1 VSRANLTSRTTS
13 ESSLENDRI
22 VRFALFLVTAAASY
36 SLSLFTPAGAGPS
49 AWIAA
54 IFVVLVLPLILSVVL
69 PETLQRNRLLALFL
83 LTLIGNF
90 AFILLLLSIAPRF
103 SFGASSYLIPPA
115 LAALV
120 LTTLVGPRAGLLL
133 IVLLGMGEFFLLRPD
148 SRYLISSLITGLA
161 AIYLSRKIAR
171 RSDLLRAG
179 AGLGLVALF
188 TTVIASGLN
197 FNLARELLVTEALSA
212 AALGL
217 LGAILVGA
225 ILPILESAFDRT
237 TDLSWLELTSLD
249 HPILRRLSLEAPGT
263 YLHSILVGHLAE
275 AAAAATHSAN
285 PRACRAMAL
294 YHDIGKIGKAEYF
307 TENFNPADPDP
318 HANLTPT
325 MSGLIILAHVKE
337 GLALARHHRLPRR
350 VREAIREHHGTSL
363 VWYFYQRALQHEKD
377 ARTGG
382 KILRLRDE
390 DIPPVSESSF
400 RYSGPVPQS
409 PETALLSLADMVESA
424 SRSLEK
430 PTPSDAAK
438 LVERL
443 FTERES
449 EGHWKHSGLTQTE
462 WQSARRSLATALQ
475 SILRPRIRYPKDRRG
490 HKTIPI
496 HWSNRQRRYR
506 VSLTFLRRKLDRALQ
521 RLPENRRQKLP
532 PELGIV
538 FVSPQESGRLHEL
551 HLGDPS
557 PADVLAFPHGEIVVC
572 PAVAAALCRG
582 HRLSL
587 RDELLTY
594 ILHGLL
600 HLIGY
605 RDSTRLGAATMR
617 RLQASL
623 RRNS

>member
-490 HKTIPI
+490 HKNHP
-496 HWSNRQRRYR
+496 HPLEQSP
-506 VSLTFLRRKLDRALQ
+506 AP
-521 RLPENRRQKLP
+521 LPSQP
-532 PELGIV
+532 H
-538 FVSPQESGRLHEL
+538 VSPS
-551 HLGDPS
+551 
-557 PADVLAFPHGEIVVC
+557 
-572 PAVAAALCRG
+572 
-582 HRLSL
+582 
-587 RDELLTY
+587 
-594 ILHGLL
+594 
-600 HLIGY
+600 
-605 RDSTRLGAATMR
+605 
-617 RLQASL
+617 
-623 RRNS
+623 

>member
-1 VSRANLTSRTTS
+1 MSRANLTSRTTS

-490 HKTIPI
+490 HKNHP
-496 HWSNRQRRYR
+496 HPLEQ
-506 VSLTFLRRKLDRALQ
+506 
-521 RLPENRRQKLP
+521 
-532 PELGIV
+532 
-538 FVSPQESGRLHEL
+538 
-551 HLGDPS
+551 S
-557 PADVLAFPHGEIVVC
+557 PAPLPSQPHIS
-572 PAVAAALCRG
+572 P
-582 HRLSL
+582 S
-587 RDELLTY
+587 
-594 ILHGLL
+594 
-600 HLIGY
+600 
-605 RDSTRLGAATMR
+605 
-617 RLQASL
+617 
-623 RRNS
+623 

>member
-1 VSRANLTSRTTS
+1 MSRANLTNRTTS
-13 ESSLENDRI
+13 ESSFENDRI
-22 VRFALFLVTAAASY
+22 VRFALFFVTAAASY

-54 IFVVLVLPLILSVVL
+54 IFVILVLPLILSVVL

-103 SFGASSYLIPPA
+103 SFGASSYLSPPA

-120 LTTLVGPRAGLLL
+120 HTTLVGPRAGLLL

-263 YLHSILVGHLAE
+263 YLHSVLVGHLAE

-350 VREAIREHHGTSL
+350 IREAIREHHGTSL

-390 DIPPVSESSF
+390 DIPPVNESSF
-400 RYSGPVPQS
+400 RYSGPTPQS

-438 LVERL
+438 LVEKL
-443 FTERES
+443 FTDREP
-449 EGHWKHSGLTQTE
+449 EGHWEHSGLTQTE

-490 HKTIPI
+490 HKNHP
-496 HWSNRQRRYR
+496 HPLEQSPA
-506 VSLTFLRRKLDRALQ
+506 SLPSQ
-521 RLPENRRQKLP
+521 SH
-532 PELGIV
+532 
-538 FVSPQESGRLHEL
+538 VSPS
-551 HLGDPS
+551 
-557 PADVLAFPHGEIVVC
+557 
-572 PAVAAALCRG
+572 
-582 HRLSL
+582 
-587 RDELLTY
+587 
-594 ILHGLL
+594 
-600 HLIGY
+600 
-605 RDSTRLGAATMR
+605 
-617 RLQASL
+617 
-623 RRNS
+623 

>member
-449 EGHWKHSGLTQTE
+449 EGHWKHSRLTQTE

-490 HKTIPI
+490 HKNHP
-496 HWSNRQRRYR
+496 HPLEQSP
-506 VSLTFLRRKLDRALQ
+506 AP
-521 RLPENRRQKLP
+521 LPSQP
-532 PELGIV
+532 H
-538 FVSPQESGRLHEL
+538 VSPS
-551 HLGDPS
+551 
-557 PADVLAFPHGEIVVC
+557 
-572 PAVAAALCRG
+572 
-582 HRLSL
+582 
-587 RDELLTY
+587 
-594 ILHGLL
+594 
-600 HLIGY
+600 
-605 RDSTRLGAATMR
+605 
-617 RLQASL
+617 
-623 RRNS
+623 

>member
-1 VSRANLTSRTTS
+1 MSRANLTSRTTS

-120 LTTLVGPRAGLLL
+120 LSTLVGPRAGLLL

-490 HKTIPI
+490 HKNHP
-496 HWSNRQRRYR
+496 HPLEQSP
-506 VSLTFLRRKLDRALQ
+506 AP
-521 RLPENRRQKLP
+521 LPSQP
-532 PELGIV
+532 H
-538 FVSPQESGRLHEL
+538 VSPS
-551 HLGDPS
+551 
-557 PADVLAFPHGEIVVC
+557 
-572 PAVAAALCRG
+572 
-582 HRLSL
+582 
-587 RDELLTY
+587 
-594 ILHGLL
+594 
-600 HLIGY
+600 
-605 RDSTRLGAATMR
+605 
-617 RLQASL
+617 
-623 RRNS
+623 

>member
-1 VSRANLTSRTTS
+1 MSRANLTSRTTS

-103 SFGASSYLIPPA
+103 SFGASSYLIPPS

-409 PETALLSLADMVESA
+409 PETALLSLADIVESA

-430 PTPSDAAK
+430 PAPSDAAK

-490 HKTIPI
+490 HKNHP
-496 HWSNRQRRYR
+496 HPLEQS
-506 VSLTFLRRKLDRALQ
+506 SAP
-521 RLPENRRQKLP
+521 LPSQP
-532 PELGIV
+532 H
-538 FVSPQESGRLHEL
+538 VSPS
-551 HLGDPS
+551 
-557 PADVLAFPHGEIVVC
+557 
-572 PAVAAALCRG
+572 
-582 HRLSL
+582 
-587 RDELLTY
+587 
-594 ILHGLL
+594 
-600 HLIGY
+600 
-605 RDSTRLGAATMR
+605 
-617 RLQASL
+617 
-623 RRNS
+623 

>member
-1 VSRANLTSRTTS
+1 MSRTNLTSRTTS

-490 HKTIPI
+490 HKNHP
-496 HWSNRQRRYR
+496 HPLEQSP
-506 VSLTFLRRKLDRALQ
+506 AP
-521 RLPENRRQKLP
+521 LPSQP
-532 PELGIV
+532 H
-538 FVSPQESGRLHEL
+538 VSPS
-551 HLGDPS
+551 
-557 PADVLAFPHGEIVVC
+557 
-572 PAVAAALCRG
+572 
-582 HRLSL
+582 
-587 RDELLTY
+587 
-594 ILHGLL
+594 
-600 HLIGY
+600 
-605 RDSTRLGAATMR
+605 
-617 RLQASL
+617 
-623 RRNS
+623 

>member
-1 VSRANLTSRTTS
+1 MSRANLTSRTTS

-22 VRFALFLVTAAASY
+22 GRFAHILVTAAASY

-490 HKTIPI
+490 HKNHP
-496 HWSNRQRRYR
+496 HPLEQS
-506 VSLTFLRRKLDRALQ
+506 SAP
-521 RLPENRRQKLP
+521 LPSQP
-532 PELGIV
+532 H
-538 FVSPQESGRLHEL
+538 VSPS
-551 HLGDPS
+551 
-557 PADVLAFPHGEIVVC
+557 
-572 PAVAAALCRG
+572 
-582 HRLSL
+582 
-587 RDELLTY
+587 
-594 ILHGLL
+594 
-600 HLIGY
+600 
-605 RDSTRLGAATMR
+605 
-617 RLQASL
+617 
-623 RRNS
+623 

>member
-490 HKTIPI
+490 HKNHP
-496 HWSNRQRRYR
+496 HPLEQS
-506 VSLTFLRRKLDRALQ
+506 SAP
-521 RLPENRRQKLP
+521 LPSQP
-532 PELGIV
+532 H
-538 FVSPQESGRLHEL
+538 VSPS
-551 HLGDPS
+551 
-557 PADVLAFPHGEIVVC
+557 
-572 PAVAAALCRG
+572 
-582 HRLSL
+582 
-587 RDELLTY
+587 
-594 ILHGLL
+594 
-600 HLIGY
+600 
-605 RDSTRLGAATMR
+605 
-617 RLQASL
+617 
-623 RRNS
+623 

>member
-307 TENFNPADPDP
+307 TENFNPADSDP

-325 MSGLIILAHVKE
+325 MSSLIILAHVKE

-490 HKTIPI
+490 HKNHP
-496 HWSNRQRRYR
+496 HPLEQSP
-506 VSLTFLRRKLDRALQ
+506 AP
-521 RLPENRRQKLP
+521 LPSQP
-532 PELGIV
+532 H
-538 FVSPQESGRLHEL
+538 VSPS
-551 HLGDPS
+551 
-557 PADVLAFPHGEIVVC
+557 
-572 PAVAAALCRG
+572 
-582 HRLSL
+582 
-587 RDELLTY
+587 
-594 ILHGLL
+594 
-600 HLIGY
+600 
-605 RDSTRLGAATMR
+605 
-617 RLQASL
+617 
-623 RRNS
+623 

>member
-1 VSRANLTSRTTS
+1 MSRANLTSRTTS

-69 PETLQRNRLLALFL
+69 PETLQRHRLLALFL

-490 HKTIPI
+490 HKNHP
-496 HWSNRQRRYR
+496 HPLEQSP
-506 VSLTFLRRKLDRALQ
+506 AP
-521 RLPENRRQKLP
+521 LPSQP
-532 PELGIV
+532 H
-538 FVSPQESGRLHEL
+538 VSPS
-551 HLGDPS
+551 
-557 PADVLAFPHGEIVVC
+557 
-572 PAVAAALCRG
+572 
-582 HRLSL
+582 
-587 RDELLTY
+587 
-594 ILHGLL
+594 
-600 HLIGY
+600 
-605 RDSTRLGAATMR
+605 
-617 RLQASL
+617 
-623 RRNS
+623 

>member
-1 VSRANLTSRTTS
+1 MSRANLTSRTTS

-490 HKTIPI
+490 HKNHP
-496 HWSNRQRRYR
+496 HPLEQSP
-506 VSLTFLRRKLDRALQ
+506 AP
-521 RLPENRRQKLP
+521 LPSQP
-532 PELGIV
+532 H
-538 FVSPQESGRLHEL
+538 VSPS
-551 HLGDPS
+551 
-557 PADVLAFPHGEIVVC
+557 
-572 PAVAAALCRG
+572 
-582 HRLSL
+582 
-587 RDELLTY
+587 
-594 ILHGLL
+594 
-600 HLIGY
+600 
-605 RDSTRLGAATMR
+605 
-617 RLQASL
+617 
-623 RRNS
+623 

>member
-22 VRFALFLVTAAASY
+22 VRFALFFVTAAASY

-490 HKTIPI
+490 HKNHP
-496 HWSNRQRRYR
+496 HPLEQSP
-506 VSLTFLRRKLDRALQ
+506 AP
-521 RLPENRRQKLP
+521 LPSQP
-532 PELGIV
+532 H
-538 FVSPQESGRLHEL
+538 VSPS
-551 HLGDPS
+551 
-557 PADVLAFPHGEIVVC
+557 
-572 PAVAAALCRG
+572 
-582 HRLSL
+582 
-587 RDELLTY
+587 
-594 ILHGLL
+594 
-600 HLIGY
+600 
-605 RDSTRLGAATMR
+605 
-617 RLQASL
+617 
-623 RRNS
+623 

>member
-1 VSRANLTSRTTS
+1 MSRANLTSRTTS

-22 VRFALFLVTAAASY
+22 VRFALFFVTAAASY

-225 ILPILESAFDRT
+225 ILPILESTFDRT

-490 HKTIPI
+490 HKNHP
-496 HWSNRQRRYR
+496 HPLEQSP
-506 VSLTFLRRKLDRALQ
+506 AP
-521 RLPENRRQKLP
+521 LPSQP
-532 PELGIV
+532 H
-538 FVSPQESGRLHEL
+538 VSPS
-551 HLGDPS
+551 
-557 PADVLAFPHGEIVVC
+557 
-572 PAVAAALCRG
+572 
-582 HRLSL
+582 
-587 RDELLTY
+587 
-594 ILHGLL
+594 
-600 HLIGY
+600 
-605 RDSTRLGAATMR
+605 
-617 RLQASL
+617 
-623 RRNS
+623 

>member
-1 VSRANLTSRTTS
+1 MSRANLTSRTTS

-54 IFVVLVLPLILSVVL
+54 FFVVLVLPLILSVVL

-490 HKTIPI
+490 HKNHP
-496 HWSNRQRRYR
+496 HPLEQS
-506 VSLTFLRRKLDRALQ
+506 SAP
-521 RLPENRRQKLP
+521 LPSQP
-532 PELGIV
+532 H
-538 FVSPQESGRLHEL
+538 VSPS
-551 HLGDPS
+551 
-557 PADVLAFPHGEIVVC
+557 
-572 PAVAAALCRG
+572 
-582 HRLSL
+582 
-587 RDELLTY
+587 
-594 ILHGLL
+594 
-600 HLIGY
+600 
-605 RDSTRLGAATMR
+605 
-617 RLQASL
+617 
-623 RRNS
+623 

>member
-1 VSRANLTSRTTS
+1 MSRANLTSRTTS

-22 VRFALFLVTAAASY
+22 VRFALFFVTAAASY

-449 EGHWKHSGLTQTE
+449 EGHWEHSGLTQTE

-490 HKTIPI
+490 HKNHP
-496 HWSNRQRRYR
+496 HPLEQSP
-506 VSLTFLRRKLDRALQ
+506 AP
-521 RLPENRRQKLP
+521 LPSQP
-532 PELGIV
+532 H
-538 FVSPQESGRLHEL
+538 VSPS
-551 HLGDPS
+551 
-557 PADVLAFPHGEIVVC
+557 
-572 PAVAAALCRG
+572 
-582 HRLSL
+582 
-587 RDELLTY
+587 
-594 ILHGLL
+594 
-600 HLIGY
+600 
-605 RDSTRLGAATMR
+605 
-617 RLQASL
+617 
-623 RRNS
+623 

>member
-1 VSRANLTSRTTS
+1 MSRANLTSRTTS

-430 PTPSDAAK
+430 PAPSDAAK

-490 HKTIPI
+490 HKNHP
-496 HWSNRQRRYR
+496 HPLEQS
-506 VSLTFLRRKLDRALQ
+506 SAP
-521 RLPENRRQKLP
+521 LPSQP
-532 PELGIV
+532 H
-538 FVSPQESGRLHEL
+538 VSPS
-551 HLGDPS
+551 
-557 PADVLAFPHGEIVVC
+557 
-572 PAVAAALCRG
+572 
-582 HRLSL
+582 
-587 RDELLTY
+587 
-594 ILHGLL
+594 
-600 HLIGY
+600 
-605 RDSTRLGAATMR
+605 
-617 RLQASL
+617 
-623 RRNS
+623 

>member
-1 VSRANLTSRTTS
+1 MSRANLTSRTTS

-22 VRFALFLVTAAASY
+22 VRFALFFVTAAASY

-237 TDLSWLELTSLD
+237 TDLSWLEFTSLD

-490 HKTIPI
+490 HKNHP
-496 HWSNRQRRYR
+496 HPLEQSP
-506 VSLTFLRRKLDRALQ
+506 AP
-521 RLPENRRQKLP
+521 LPSQP
-532 PELGIV
+532 H
-538 FVSPQESGRLHEL
+538 VSPS
-551 HLGDPS
+551 
-557 PADVLAFPHGEIVVC
+557 
-572 PAVAAALCRG
+572 
-582 HRLSL
+582 
-587 RDELLTY
+587 
-594 ILHGLL
+594 
-600 HLIGY
+600 
-605 RDSTRLGAATMR
+605 
-617 RLQASL
+617 
-623 RRNS
+623 

>member
-1 VSRANLTSRTTS
+1 MSRANLTSRTTS

-490 HKTIPI
+490 HKNHP
-496 HWSNRQRRYR
+496 HPLEQ
-506 VSLTFLRRKLDRALQ
+506 
-521 RLPENRRQKLP
+521 
-532 PELGIV
+532 
-538 FVSPQESGRLHEL
+538 
-551 HLGDPS
+551 S
-557 PADVLAFPHGEIVVC
+557 PAPIPSQPHV
-572 PAVAAALCRG
+572 
-582 HRLSL
+582 S
-587 RDELLTY
+587 
-594 ILHGLL
+594 
-600 HLIGY
+600 
-605 RDSTRLGAATMR
+605 S
-617 RLQASL
+617 S
-623 RRNS
+623 

>member
-1 VSRANLTSRTTS
+1 MSRANLTSRTTS

-307 TENFNPADPDP
+307 TENFNPADSDP

-490 HKTIPI
+490 HKNHP
-496 HWSNRQRRYR
+496 HPLEQSP
-506 VSLTFLRRKLDRALQ
+506 AP
-521 RLPENRRQKLP
+521 LPSQP
-532 PELGIV
+532 H
-538 FVSPQESGRLHEL
+538 VSPS
-551 HLGDPS
+551 
-557 PADVLAFPHGEIVVC
+557 
-572 PAVAAALCRG
+572 
-582 HRLSL
+582 
-587 RDELLTY
+587 
-594 ILHGLL
+594 
-600 HLIGY
+600 
-605 RDSTRLGAATMR
+605 
-617 RLQASL
+617 
-623 RRNS
+623 